1 MKRLMNILGRG
12 GTTLI
17 AISIALLLVSL
28 LPTARIGGA
37 DNPTRLT
44 PDTFSPIRNIPWPI
58 ESFYDAQLTPQRE
71 LEMEFS
77 ATSSAKVYL
86 LTVEARTVMDWISE
100 QKQID
105 GRDYNLTSLD
115 DFLEAHPDLIGWE
128 SEVDKEETQHTYSV
142 ERITNATIILANPT
156 AENVTVMSE
165 IRLMNSLAPSE
176 KVRTISYFAAPI
188 GIVMAI
194 PWLLDTWK
202 QRKKKI

>member
-1 MKRLMNILGRG
+1 MKRWMNILGRG
-12 GTTLI
+12 GAALI

-28 LPTARIGGA
+28 LPAARIGGPSDA
-37 DNPTRLT
+37 TRLT

-86 LTVEARTVMDWISE
+86 LTTEARTVMDWISE

-115 DFLEAHPDLIGWE
+115 EFLEAHPDLIAWN
-128 SEVDKEETQHTYSV
+128 SEVDRQEIQHTFSV
-142 ERITNATIILANPT
+142 ERITNATIMLANPT
-156 AENVTVMSE
+156 AENVSVMSE
-165 IRLMNSLAPSE
+165 ISLMNSLAPSE
-176 KVRTISYFAAPI
+176 KVRTIAYFAAPI

-194 PWLLDTWK
+194 PWLLDIWK
-202 QRKKKI
+202 QRKKK